1 MAGLEG
7 PEVGVGTEEP
17 AVVLQV
23 EGEPRTVAVENKA
36 VAEERRAVPA
46 LGVAADADIQRDNWD
61 KDRTAVTVEVLR
73 RFPEELLVDSD
84 ADEVARRAALEAME
98 VAAVGAAGSTVE
110 AVAVEDATGTAVEVV
125 QAFLPA
131 ALERERRSRDREEAR
146 EDAVITTTRGA
157 TEIGGT
163 MGTLLFRGSRPTY
176 FFSRATNFNLLVLL
190 LTFFLVLVS
199 LLCFSEK
206 CLCSIKDSI

>member
-23 EGEPRTVAVENKA
+23 ERATRTLAVEIKA
-36 VAEERRAVPA
+36 VAEESRAVPA
-46 LGVAADADIQRDNWD
+46 LRVAAAAEADIHRGNRD

-73 RFPEELLVDSD
+73 RFPEELAVDSD
-84 ADEVARRAALEAME
+84 ADEVARPAALEAMA
-98 VAAVGAAGSTVE
+98 VGAVGAAGSTVE
-110 AVAVEDATGTAVEVV
+110 AVAVEDATGAAAEVGR
-125 QAFLPA
+125 AFLPA
-131 ALERERRSRDREEAR
+131 ASARERWPRDREEAR
-146 EDAVITTTRGA
+146 EEAAIATTRGA

-176 FFSRATNFNLLVLL
+176 FFSWAT
-190 LTFFLVLVS
+190 LT
-199 LLCFSEK
+199 C
-206 CLCSIKDSI
+206 